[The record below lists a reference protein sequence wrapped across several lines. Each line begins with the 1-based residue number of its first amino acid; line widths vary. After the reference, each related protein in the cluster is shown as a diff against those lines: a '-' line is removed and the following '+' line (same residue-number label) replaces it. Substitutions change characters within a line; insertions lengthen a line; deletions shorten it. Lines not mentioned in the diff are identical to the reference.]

1 MRFHRQILCV
11 AIFGLIASWTILSVP
26 RAPAQQSGEAPAS
39 DATVIKAQT
48 RLVLVDT
55 VVTDKKGS
63 YIRDL
68 TAKDFKVWEDNKEQA
83 ITSFSFEDETA
94 STDNSARRYLVLF
107 FDNSTMDMGDQAR
120 ARQAAAQFI
129 DANSGPNHLMAIVD
143 FGGTIQIAQNFT
155 SDADRL
161 KQVVSGLK
169 MSAVSPNAQTPV
181 QMASLGAP
189 PPDTIAG
196 VPNFNDAEADFGVQT
211 VMLALRTLAKDLSSV
226 PGRKTLVMLTAGF
239 PLTPQHMSELTA
251 VIDACNKAN
260 VAVYP
265 IDVRG
270 LVASLPPPGGAQVQ
284 PLSRGTARLIPAALR
299 YSETPGST
307 NPHLVRVAALFAADP
322 PQHGGGGSGGA
333 GGGGGSG
340 GGGGHGGGGTG
351 STGGGTSGG
360 SGGAGGGHGG
370 GTTGG
375 SGGHAGGGT
384 SAPGNT
390 ATTGLMNPYNQP
402 RQIIPQFPD
411 SASTNQQVLYALA
424 DGTGGFVIVNT
435 NDLLGGLEKIAK
447 DQSQYYS
454 LGYKPAESQEGSCH
468 TLRVKVERSGTVVRA
483 RSGYCNV
490 RPRDLLAGNSVE
502 KDLETRA
509 TNEMPGNVAV
519 SAEVPFFYTSPNTA
533 RVNLAMEI
541 PSSAIKFAKEKGK
554 QHSAVNVLGIAY
566 GPNNSIA
573 ARFSD
578 TVNLDFEDKKEI
590 QNFEQRPFHY
600 ENQFDLASG
609 QYSLR
614 VVFSSGSESFGK
626 IVVPLVI
633 EPYDGKQFSLSALA
647 LSNEFHPVSE
657 MATGLDA
664 ALLEDRKP
672 LVTRGMQIVPSASDH
687 FKTTDNV
694 ALYVEV
700 YAPALLGANP
710 PKVGVE
716 IRVTDRKTG
725 KQISDVGVSDL
736 SGSIQAGNP
745 VIPLGLKL
753 PLTSPTAGSYRV
765 ELRALDSIGGNTSFH
780 SADFELE

>member
-1 MRFHRQILCV
+1 MRFRRQLLYT
-11 AIFGLIASWTILSVP
+11 ARFGLIAGWVMMFVP
-26 RAPAQQSGEAPAS
+26 EALAQQPSEVSAS
-39 DATVIKAQT
+39 ETAVIKAQT

-55 VVTDKKGS
+55 VVTDKKGN

-68 TAKDFKVWEDNKEQA
+68 TEKDFKVWEDNKEQA
-83 ITSFSFEDETA
+83 ITSFSFEDESA
-94 STDNSARRYLVLF
+94 SPANSSRRYLVLF
-107 FDNSTMDMGDQAR
+107 FDNSTMDAGDQAR
-120 ARQAAAQFI
+120 AREAAAKFI
-129 DANSGPNHLMAIVD
+129 DANAAPNHLMAIVD
-143 FGGTIQIAQNFT
+143 FGGTVQIAQNFT
-155 SDADRL
+155 ADADRL
-161 KQVVSGLK
+161 KQVVSGVK

-189 PPDTIAG
+189 PMGTMTG
-196 VPNFNDAEADFGVQT
+196 VPDFSNAEADFGVQS
-211 VMLALRTLAKDLSSV
+211 VMLALRTLAQDLSTV
-226 PGRKTLVMLTAGF
+226 PGRKSLVMLTAGF
-239 PLTPQHMSELTA
+239 PLNSERMSELTA

-270 LVASLPPPGGAQVQ
+270 LVASAPGGAQMQ
-284 PLSRGTARLIPAALR
+284 PLSYGTARLVPASLH
-299 YSETPGST
+299 YSDTVGST
-307 NPHLVRVAALFAADP
+307 RPHLVLVSSALAGDP
-322 PQHGGGGSGGA
+322 WQHP
-333 GGGGGSG
+333 GGGGGG
-340 GGGGHGGGGTG
+340 
-351 STGGGTSGG
+351 
-360 SGGAGGGHGG
+360 GG

-375 SGGHAGGGT
+375 GGGHSGGGT
-384 SAPGNT
+384 TGTGGGSSGGTGSGTGGGHSGGTGTTGSGTTGSAGRGGGST
-390 ATTGLMNPYNQP
+390 SALGTTGLQNPYQQP
-402 RQIIPQFPD
+402 RQIIPPFPD

-454 LGYKPAESQEGSCH
+454 LGYKPPESAEGSCH
-468 TLRVKVERSGTVVRA
+468 TLRVKVDRGGTTLRA

-490 RPRDLLAGNSVE
+490 KPRDLLAGNSVE

-509 TNEMPGNVAV
+509 TSEMAGNVSV
-519 SAEVPFFYTSPNTA
+519 SAQVPFFYTSPNTA

-566 GPNNSIA
+566 RPDNSIA

-578 TVNLDFEDKKEI
+578 TVNLDFDDKKDV

-614 VVFSSGSESFGK
+614 VVFSSGNESFGK
-626 IVVPLVI
+626 IVLPLTI
-633 EPYDGKQFSLSALA
+633 DTYDGKQFSMSALA
-647 LSNEFHPVSE
+647 LSNEIHRASE
-657 MATGLDA
+657 MDTGLDA
-664 ALLEDRKP
+664 ALLEDKKP

-694 ALYVEV
+694 VMYLEL
-700 YAPALLGANP
+700 YAPALLTPNP
-710 PKVGVE
+710 PKIGVE

-725 KQISDVGVSDL
+725 KQMADVGVSDL
-736 SGSIQAGNP
+736 SLSIQTGSP
-745 VIPLGLKL
+745 VIPLGLKV
-753 PLTSPTAGSYRV
+753 PLTSPSAGSYRV
-765 ELRALDSIGGNTSFH
+765 ELRALDSRGGNTGFH